1 MRKEREGHIYPA
13 YTLRPSRDLA
23 EKYLASQGAPVELS
37 AVPLTYMIFLR
48 GEAHGVDLFRDL
60 DIPRNK
66 ALLGGQRYE
75 WFAPIGWDDEVE
87 VIASVVKIA
96 QKTTRSGPLW
106 IADVQYDYTLAS
118 SRQLAVRELTR
129 IIKRS

>member
-13 YTLRPSRDLA
+13 YTLRPSRALA
-23 EKYLASQGAPVELS
+23 EKYLASQGAPAELS

-48 GEAHGVDLFRDL
+48 GEAHGVDLFKDL

-66 ALLGGQRYE
+66 ALHGGQRYE
-75 WFAPIGWDDEVE
+75 WFAPIGWDDDVQVTATVLRITE
-87 VIASVVKIA
+87 
-96 QKTTRSGPLW
+96 KTTKNGPLW
-106 IADVQYDYTLAS
+106 IADVQYDYIPAS
-118 SRQLAVRELTR
+118 TRQVAVRELTR

>member
-13 YTLRPSRDLA
+13 YTLRPSRNLA

-37 AVPLTYMIFLR
+37 AVPSTYMIFLR
-48 GEAHGVDLFRDL
+48 GEARGIDLFQDL

-75 WFAPIGWDDEVE
+75 WFAPIGWDDDVQVTTTVLKIVE
-87 VIASVVKIA
+87 
-96 QKTTRSGPLW
+96 KTTKSGPLW

-118 SRQLAVRELTR
+118 TRQLAVRELTR

>member
-23 EKYLASQGAPVELS
+23 AKYLASQGAPVELC

-48 GEAHGVDLFRDL
+48 GEAHGVDLFQDL

-66 ALLGGQRYE
+66 ALHGGQRYE
-75 WFAPIGWDDEVE
+75 WFAPIGWDDDVRVTTTVLKIVE
-87 VIASVVKIA
+87 
-96 QKTTRSGPLW
+96 KTTKNGPLW
-106 IADVQYDYTLAS
+106 IADIQYDYALAGT
-118 SRQLAVRELTR
+118 QQVAVRELTR

>member
-1 MRKEREGHIYPA
+1 MRMARQGHVYPA
-13 YTLRPSRDLA
+13 YTLRPNRDLA
-23 EKYLASQGAPVELS
+23 QKYLASQGAPADLS

-48 GEAHGVDLFRDL
+48 GEAHGVDLFQDL

-75 WFAPIGWDDEVE
+75 WLAPIGWDDEVQ
-87 VIASVVKIA
+87 VIASVLKIVE
-96 QKTTRSGPLW
+96 KTTRNGPLW
-106 IADVQYDYTLAS
+106 IADVQYDYTLANT
-118 SRQLAVRELTR
+118 RQLAVRELTR

>member
-13 YTLRPSRDLA
+13 YRLKPSRDLA
-23 EKYLASQGAPVELS
+23 HKYVASQGAPVELS

-66 ALLGGQRYE
+66 ALHGGQRYE
-75 WFAPIGWDDEVE
+75 WFAPIGWDDEVQ
-87 VIASVVKIA
+87 VTASVLKIVEKA
-96 QKTTRSGPLW
+96 TRNGPLW
-106 IADVQYDYTLAS
+106 IADVQYDYTLAGT
-118 SRQLAVRELTR
+118 RQLAVRELTR